1 MERSQSIGMIN
12 QGEIIMTD
20 YGIQRDSSSWV
31 MFVKMSFGASIVAMV
46 TGIFFLPSDYWV
58 KGYMAMGLLFVI
70 GSTFTLAKT
79 TRDQHEAQKLI
90 NQIQGVKTE
99 KILKEY
105 DTLKST

>member
-1 MERSQSIGMIN
+1 MAEL
-12 QGEIIMTD
+12 
-20 YGIQRDSSSWV
+20 GIQRDSSSWV
-31 MFVKMSFGASIVAMV
+31 FFVKFSFFISIIAMSI
-46 TGIFFLPSDYWV
+46 GIFFLPTDFWI

-79 TRDQHEAQKLI
+79 LRDEHEAMKLI

-105 DTLKST
+105 DSVGMG